1 MSVEE
6 IFEKRKDNAVYN
18 TSYPLRPSD
27 WAPWKVETALPF
39 DGESELSFYVH
50 IPFCQNLCKF
60 CEYVRYKKVDEETET
75 AYLDIV
81 DKDIANFR
89 QQHGIN
95 KLLGFDIGGGTPTAL
110 SDNSFRKLL
119 ELAERHTQGIPLSKG
134 FSGSIE
140 GTFHSIS
147 SEKIAMMAEH
157 PRLFNR
163 LSFGLQNINKDFLH
177 SNGRDNGS
185 FRRMEAVF
193 QECRKRGIP
202 ILNID
207 LMYGFP
213 NQTPEDIQATMRAV
227 QELMPEHVTVYELR
241 TNMLHQYKTASA
253 ENRNQ
258 QYSSL
263 YSLIRELGYNGM
275 FGGNTFSRVG
285 DTGLSSY
292 LHNRMI
298 ENGSYKGF
306 GIAAQSKSR
315 EGVSYNIGKNGETLE
330 ACLRRGHFEG
340 GDTYVL
346 PPSEMLGK
354 YLAISGYH
362 GRFDLGIMENIT
374 GTNPLENFAH
384 VFDFLLKA
392 KLVEISGQ
400 QVSFTPRGFKHYG
413 AVLSLFYANN

>member
-1 MSVEE
+1 MDIEE
-6 IFEKRKDNAVYN
+6 IFEQRKDNAVYN

-27 WAPWKVETALPF
+27 WAPWKVETTLPF
-39 DGESELSFYVH
+39 DGESELSFYIH

-60 CEYVRYKKVDEETET
+60 CEYVRYKKVGEDVDT

-81 DKDIANFR
+81 GKDMANFR
-89 QQHGIN
+89 QQHGIK

-110 SDNSFRKLL
+110 SDKSFRKLL
-119 ELAERHTQGIPLSKG
+119 ELAERHSQDIPLAKD

-140 GTFHSIS
+140 GTFSSIS
-147 SEKIAMMAEH
+147 NEKIAIIAEH
-157 PRLFNR
+157 QRLFKR
-163 LSFGLQNINKDFLH
+163 ISFGLQNINKGFLLR
-177 SNGRDNGS
+177 NGRNNGS
-185 FRRMEAVF
+185 FRRMEAAF
-193 QECRKRGIP
+193 QECRKKGIS

-213 NQTPEDIQATMRAV
+213 NQTIEDMQATMHVV

-241 TNMLHQYKTASA
+241 TNMLRQYATASA
-253 ENRNQ
+253 ETRFQ
-258 QYSSL
+258 QYTFL
-263 YSLIRELGYNGM
+263 YSQIHDLGYEGR

-285 DTGLSSY
+285 DMGLSSY
-292 LHNRMI
+292 LRNRMI

-306 GIAAQSKSR
+306 GIAAQSKSC
-315 EGVSYNIGKNGETLE
+315 EGISYNIGKNGDTLE
-330 ACLRRGHFEG
+330 ACLRQGHFEG

-362 GRFDLGIMENIT
+362 GQFDLGIMENIT
-374 GTNPLENFAH
+374 GKNPLEEFAQ

-392 KLVEISGQ
+392 NLVEISDQ
-400 QVSFTPRGFKHYG
+400 QVSFTPKGFLHYG
-413 AVLSLFYANN
+413 AVLSLFYANK